1 MIGLDRW
8 TALAPR
14 QREGEREREGGRGSV
29 GVGCIEWGREE
40 QWRGEEM

>member
-14 QREGEREREGGRGSV
+14 QREGGRERRRV
-29 GVGCIEWGREE
+29 GEGCIEWGRDGRTVE
-40 QWRGEEM
+40 GEEV